1 MCTSTLPY
9 SAPITNHPL
18 LCNHSKQHPAIVLIN
33 LRPKNDLS
41 VWSLFASLFPMLT
54 SVHRVWRIAK
64 IKVWS
69 PLQPPACCSD
79 MVGCATEVKQSSKKE
94 SFAWFPRATARV
106 VEEEIAPQYKAV
118 VHPYVLHVNTS
129 SHPRCWLHGHKHCP
143 TKQNTWLSM
152 ASQHPNYI
160 FNFFR

>member
-18 LCNHSKQHPAIVLIN
+18 LCNHSKQYPAIVLIN

-41 VWSLFASLFPMLT
+41 LKLICIFVSHVNISASSLENCQNKSL
-54 SVHRVWRIAK
+54 VA
-64 IKVWS
+64 
-69 PLQPPACCSD
+69 LQPPACCSD

-94 SFAWFPRATARV
+94 SFAWFPRATVRV

-129 SHPRCWLHGHKHCP
+129 SHPRCWLHGHKHCS